1 MNWGKITVGFW
12 SANGGAIV
20 LAIIG
25 FKWGGWV
32 TGGTAQAMAEEMAV
46 EAVGGRLTP
55 ICVAQFNQDPEKDQK
70 LKELKKTDSWAR
82 DSYVEKQGWATMPTE
97 KKPDSKVADECAIR
111 IMEIGSKSAEG

>member
-1 MNWGKITVGFW
+1 MNWEKIKLGFW
-12 SANGGAIV
+12 SAIGGAIV

-55 ICVAQFNQDPEKDQK
+55 ICVAQFNQDPEKDKK
-70 LKELKKTDSWAR
+70 LKELKEKSNWER
-82 DSYVEKQGWATMPTE
+82 DNYVKEQGWATVPYE
-97 KKPDSKVADECAIR
+97 KEPDSSVADKCAEQ
-111 IMEIGSKSAEG
+111 IMQIGQ

>member
-1 MNWGKITVGFW
+1 MNWEKIKLGFW
-12 SANGGAIV
+12 SAIGGAIV

-46 EAVGGRLTP
+46 EAVVDRLTP

-70 LKELKKTDSWAR
+70 LKELKKTDSWTR
-82 DSYVEKQGWATMPTE
+82 SSYVEKQGWATMSSE
-97 KKPDSKVADECAIR
+97 KKPDSKVAAECASQ
-111 IMEIGSKSAEG
+111 IMLSQ

>member
-1 MNWGKITVGFW
+1 MNWDKINLGFW
-12 SANGGAIV
+12 SAIGGAIV

-46 EAVGGRLTP
+46 EAVVDRLTP

-70 LKELKKTDSWAR
+70 LKELKKADSWAR
-82 DSYVEKQGWATMPTE
+82 DSYVEKQGWATIPSE
-97 KKPDSKVADECAIR
+97 KKPDSKVAAECASQIL
-111 IMEIGSKSAEG
+111 EV

>member
-1 MNWGKITVGFW
+1 MNWEKIKLGFW
-12 SANGGAIV
+12 SAIGGAIV

-32 TGGTAQAMAEEMAV
+32 TGGTAREMAEEMAV
-46 EAVGGRLTP
+46 KAVVDRLTP

-70 LKELKKTDSWAR
+70 LKELKKTDFWAK

-97 KKPDSKVADECAIR
+97 KKPDSKVAAECASQIL
-111 IMEIGSKSAEG
+111 EV